1 MSKVSPCHVI
11 MAAGVVVDRDR
22 VWDVGALYEV
32 IPIPSEPHHI
42 PTREEAQAAKR
53 KRLQGM
59 LNIACTLGD
68 EKKARRALMLMRL
81 ARERGEI

>member
-11 MAAGVVVDRDR
+11 MAAGVVVDKDR
-22 VWDVGALYEV
+22 VWDVGALHEV
-32 IPIPSEPHHI
+32 IPIPPEPHKV
-42 PTREEAQAAKR
+42 PTREEARIAKR
-53 KRLQGM
+53 KRLQGL
-59 LNIACTLGD
+59 LNIACILGD